1 MSFKIKRGLFRYDLI
16 DHHAVLGIPLNADT
30 KQVRKKYLKIARSLH
45 PDTVKVNNDA
55 ERQQASEIL
64 SKLVNPAYEELSK
77 SKTQA
82 EYKLVL
88 SQTGKRLAG
97 EAGKVNIDSD
107 AAKKLAKAGANAD
120 SMYQS
125 AVKQLAAQQYETFGN
140 ILNTIGQI
148 SELNMVYLML
158 KEGRGVKSGGA
169 TANKKPPANL
179 PNKPP
184 VQKPQDEQKPVS
196 KASPVDAYL
205 RRAQEYITK
214 RNYAKATLELRDA
227 LKLDPNH
234 STCHSYL
241 GLAYLQQKQVS
252 MARVHINKA
261 IAANPQ
267 DPMAIKAKATL
278 EKVTGGSSSPS
289 SGSSSSSKDSKSK
302 SNKSSSGGLFGMFGG
317 KKK

>member
-30 KQVRKKYLKIARSLH
+30 KQVRKQYLKIARSLH
-45 PDTVKVNNDA
+45 PDTVKVKNDE
-55 ERQQASEIL
+55 ERKQASEIL
-64 SKLVNPAYEELSK
+64 SKLVNPAYEQLSK
-77 SKTQA
+77 SAAQA

-88 SQTGKRLAG
+88 AQTGKRLAVDS
-97 EAGKVNIDSD
+97 GKVNIESS
-107 AAKKLAKAGANAD
+107 AAKKLAQAGANAD
-120 SMYQS
+120 PMYQS
-125 AVKQLAAQQYETFGN
+125 AVKQLAAQQYDTFEH
-140 ILNTIGQI
+140 ILDTIGQI

-158 KEGRGVKSGGA
+158 KEGRGMKSGGA
-169 TANKKPPANL
+169 TTA
-179 PNKPP
+179 NKPP
-184 VQKPQDEQKPVS
+184 VTHPPNQPPQKPKAEEKPVEKS
-196 KASPVDAYL
+196 SPVDQYL
-205 RRAQEYITK
+205 RRAQEYIAK

-241 GLAYLQQKQVS
+241 GLAYLQQQQVS

-267 DPMAIKAKATL
+267 DPTAIKAKKML
-278 EKVTGGSSSPS
+278 EKVTGVSSSNS
-289 SGSSSSSKDSKSK
+289 NSSSSKATSS
-302 SNKSSSGGLFGMFGG
+302 SNKSSGGGLFGMFGG

>member
-16 DHHAVLGIPLNADT
+16 DHHAVLGIPLSADT
-30 KQVRKKYLKIARSLH
+30 KQVRKQYLKIARSLH
-45 PDTVKVNNDA
+45 PDTVKVNNDE

-64 SKLVNPAYEELSK
+64 SKLVNPAYEQLSK
-77 SKTQA
+77 SAAQA

-88 SQTGKRLAG
+88 AQTGKRLAV
-97 EAGKVNIDSD
+97 EAGKVNIESS
-107 AAKKLAKAGANAD
+107 AAKKLAQAGANAD
-120 SMYQS
+120 PMYQS
-125 AVKQLAAQQYETFGN
+125 AVKQLAAQQYATFEN
-140 ILNTIGQI
+140 IISTIGQI

-158 KEGRGVKSGGA
+158 KEGRGVKSGG
-169 TANKKPPANL
+169 TVTPKKPPVG
-179 PNKPP
+179 KPP
-184 VQKPQDEQKPVS
+184 QKPKGEEKPPE
-196 KASPVDAYL
+196 KASPVDQYL

-214 RNYAKATLELRDA
+214 KNYAKATLELRDA

-267 DPMAIKAKATL
+267 DPMAIKAKKTL
-278 EKVTGGSSSPS
+278 ERVTGGSSSSKPTENNNKPNNKKS
-289 SGSSSSSKDSKSK
+289 SG
-302 SNKSSSGGLFGMFGG
+302 GGLFGMFGG

>member
-16 DHHAVLGIPLNADT
+16 DHHAVLGIPLSADT
-30 KQVRKKYLKIARSLH
+30 KQVRKQYLKIARSLH
-45 PDTVKVNNDA
+45 PDTVKVKNDE

-97 EAGKVNIDSD
+97 EAGKVSVDSD
-107 AAKKLAKAGANAD
+107 AAKKLAQAGANAD
-120 SMYQS
+120 PMYQS
-125 AVKQLAAQQYETFGN
+125 AIKQLSAKQYETFEN
-140 ILNTIGQI
+140 ILDTIGQI

-169 TANKKPPANL
+169 TASSKPSTSNPA
-179 PNKPP
+179 NKPP
-184 VQKPQDEQKPVS
+184 TQKPDSEAKPVE

-205 RRAQEYITK
+205 RRAQEYIAK

-227 LKLDPNH
+227 LRLDPNH

-267 DPMAIKAKATL
+267 DPMAIKAKKAL
-278 EKVTGGSSSPS
+278 EKVTGTSSN
-289 SGSSSSSKDSKSK
+289 SGGGNSDKDSKNK

>member
-30 KQVRKKYLKIARSLH
+30 KQVRKQYLKIARSLH
-45 PDTVKVNNDA
+45 PDTVKVNNDE
-55 ERQQASEIL
+55 ERKQASEIL
-64 SKLVNPAYEELSK
+64 SKLVNPAYEQLSK
-77 SKTQA
+77 SAAQA

-88 SQTGKRLAG
+88 AQTGKRLAI
-97 EAGKVNIDSD
+97 EAGKVNIESS
-107 AAKKLAKAGANAD
+107 AAKKLAQAGANAD
-120 SMYQS
+120 PIYLS
-125 AVKQLAAQQYETFGN
+125 AVKQLAAQQYDTFEN
-140 ILNTIGQI
+140 ILDTIGQI
-148 SELNMVYLML
+148 SELNMVYLMV
-158 KEGRGVKSGGA
+158 KEGRGMKSGGSK
-169 TANKKPPANL
+169 TPKQPPVNHSANKSPQKPANEE
-179 PNKPP
+179 KPP
-184 VQKPQDEQKPVS
+184 V

-214 RNYAKATLELRDA
+214 KNYAKATLELRDA

-241 GLAYLQQKQVS
+241 GLAYLQQQQVS

-267 DPMAIKAKATL
+267 DPTAIKAKKML
-278 EKVTGGSSSPS
+278 EKVTGGSSSSPT
-289 SGSSSSSKDSKSK
+289 SGSSNQSNSK
-302 SNKSSSGGLFGMFGG
+302 KSSGGGLFGMFGG